1 MSSIDTSKN
10 NNSFMGTKE
19 ASNLWGT
26 SQNTITRWCREKRI
40 KGVEQDDVG
49 SPWRIPR
56 NAIPPKRKEK

>member
-10 NNSFMGTKE
+10 NNSFMETKE

-56 NAIPPKRKEK
+56 NAIPPKRK